1 MSFNTLTHKLLY
13 QKMNSDGMGLRA
25 TTSYNLSKKTKPF
38 ADMKGFPML
47 LNLSIFLHHDGSV
60 LLLDFL
66 LIRFSVFPPI
76 LLRNFFGQVWYLRKA
91 CTDPSLFLVY
101 TRSKYLS
108 FSGKYYPKE
117 EIRVKDYPYMYLKTT
132 CTWNKVK

>member
-1 MSFNTLTHKLLY
+1 MSFNTSTRKLLY
-13 QKMNSDGMGLRA
+13 QKMNSGGMGVTA
-25 TTSYNLSKKTKPF
+25 TASYNLSKKTKPF
-38 ADMKGFPML
+38 AEMKGFPML
-47 LNLSIFLHHDGSV
+47 LNLSIILHHDGSV

-101 TRSKYLS
+101 TRNDQSISVFQENIIQKKKL
-108 FSGKYYPKE
+108 G
-117 EIRVKDYPYMYLKTT
+117 LKTIHVRT
-132 CTWNKVK
+132 

>member
-1 MSFNTLTHKLLY
+1 MSFNTSTRKLLY
-13 QKMNSDGMGLRA
+13 QKMNSGGMGVTA
-25 TTSYNLSKKTKPF
+25 TASYNLSKKTKPF
-38 ADMKGFPML
+38 AEMKGFPML

-101 TRSKYLS
+101 TRSKHLS
-108 FSGKYYPKE
+108 FSGKHYPKE
-117 EIRVKDYPYMYLKTT
+117 EIRAKDYPCMYLKTT
-132 CTWNKVK
+132 YT